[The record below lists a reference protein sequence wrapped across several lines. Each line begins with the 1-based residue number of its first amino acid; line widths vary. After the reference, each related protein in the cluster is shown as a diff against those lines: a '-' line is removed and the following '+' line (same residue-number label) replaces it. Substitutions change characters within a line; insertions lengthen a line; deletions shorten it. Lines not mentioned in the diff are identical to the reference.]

1 MASAYLQRSIEAGS
15 NGRTWTYSVW
25 LKLSGVRAGSG
36 AHNQVWNCSS
46 DDDSSHYVEIAIKN
60 TDKLDMQFRTGTSGD
75 NGTYLRRITNRVFR
89 DSNAW
94 YHLVLRFDST
104 QNSNDDRFRVYIN
117 GVQETSFDLDGT
129 SATIPQN
136 YQTEI
141 STTNSENRIGR
152 GAGSSSAYWDG
163 EMAHLHFCDGY
174 SYAPTEFGE
183 TDTTTGIWKPKV
195 SPSVSYGTNGC
206 FLKFD
211 NSANMG
217 LDSSGQSHN
226 FTVSG
231 TIIQNKDTPSNV
243 FATFNPL
250 DNYYPAM
257 TLSNGNTRALTIG
270 GKYTYI
276 PSTLGMT
283 SGKYYAEIKCTAQS
297 GSQEEFLVGITST
310 QTTATTHEV
319 GHYGNDYGYNG
330 VAGQYRTSNANTSY
344 GAAYTTGDIIGIAVD
359 LDNNKLYFSKNGV
372 FQNSGV
378 PTSGSTGT
386 GAINITDSSSTA
398 LGAYFFAVCYFSST
412 NTGTYDANFGNGYFG
427 TTAVSSAQNPDDGNG
442 IFEYDVPAG
451 YRALCTKSL
460 NAEEYS

>member
-129 SATIPQN
+129 TATIPQN

-243 FATFNPL
+243 FATLNAIDTFPET
-250 DNYYPAM
+250 DY
-257 TLSNGNTRALTIG
+257 SNGNTKSTRSSG
-270 GKYTYI
+270 TYRSAF
-276 PSTLGMT
+276 STLGMT
-283 SGKYYAEIKCTAQS
+283 TGKYYAEFKVSS
-297 GSQEEFLVGITST
+297 GSNSAVGVLNLDKSPYGTYISGTEKFVGINHN
-310 QTTATTHEV
+310 AV
-319 GHYGNDYGYNG
+319 GLISNNLYYN
-330 VAGQYRTSNANTSY
+330 NNTY
-344 GAAYTTGDIIGIAVD
+344 KKILI
-359 LDNNKLYFSKNGV
+359 
-372 FQNSGV
+372 
-378 PTSGSTGT
+378 
-386 GAINITDSSSTA
+386 
-398 LGAYFFAVCYFSST
+398 
-412 NTGTYDANFGNGYFG
+412 
-427 TTAVSSAQNPDDGNG
+427 
-442 IFEYDVPAG
+442 
-451 YRALCTKSL
+451 
-460 NAEEYS
+460 